1 MATMKTRIVLKND
14 SLENW
19 NAEGSIVLKQGEI
32 GLARVN
38 VDIAKDGTGAK
49 LTKPVYLMKVGDGEQ
64 AFSALEWLAAPAS
77 DVYAWAKKQSLDAAD
92 LPEIPASKI
101 PTLSIDKLPALGISN
116 ITGLQA
122 ALDGKVDNS
131 VFDQFKT
138 DNTKAIGDAV
148 SAAIA
153 QEVIDRNAAIKEEA
167 DRAKLAEQA
176 NAAAAKAAD
185 DKAVALAEKVGEVPE
200 NKTVVSMIEEA
211 QEAATYDDTEVREL
225 IGQKADTTQ
234 VAADIATAVGNAKT
248 SLINNEIKAAGDAAA
263 AAQGTA
269 NQALALGQAAATQT
283 ALEQAQSTLQGNID
297 KKLDTATFNSYKT
310 TNDAAVQA
318 NADEIA
324 SLKNAVSGAMHFK
337 GEVSAIPP
345 AEGTYAAGDVVLKE
359 LKEYVYDGTNWI
371 ELGDEGS
378 LATQDFVTGKIN
390 EAKTALQQEIDD
402 DVAAEAAIARAA
414 ERAASDAAAAA
425 QAEIDALE
433 LVAIQ
438 NVTGANGVVV
448 SGTGTARQV
457 SISAEEVFV
466 LDCGTATTVQ

>member
-1 MATMKTRIVLKND
+1 MATMKTRIILKND
-14 SLENW
+14 TLENW

-32 GLARVN
+32 GLARVDI
-38 VDIAKDGTGAK
+38 DIAKDGTGAE
-49 LTKPVYLMKVGDGEQ
+49 LTKPVYLMKVGDGQ
-64 AFSALEWLAAPAS
+64 QVFSALEWLAAPAS

-92 LPEIPASKI
+92 LPDIPASKI
-101 PTLSIDKLPALGISN
+101 PTLSIDKLPELGISN

-131 VFDQFKT
+131 VFEQFKT
-138 DNTKAIGDAV
+138 DNTKAIGD
-148 SAAIA
+148 AIA

-176 NAAAAKAAD
+176 NAAAAK
-185 DKAVALAEKVGEVPE
+185 KAQDEVDALELVVQQIQE
-200 NKTVVSMIEEA
+200 NA
-211 QEAATYDDTEVREL
+211 YDDTEIRGL
-225 IGQKADTTQ
+225 ITSLDTNKADKTQ
-234 VAADIATAVGNAKT
+234 VATDIAAAVGAAKT
-248 SLINNEIKAAGDAAA
+248 ELTEGAIKEASDAAA

-345 AEGTYAAGDVVLKE
+345 AEGTYAAGDVVLKDK
-359 LKEYVYDGTNWI
+359 KEYVYDGTNWI

-378 LATQDFVTGKIN
+378 LATQDFVTSKIN
-390 EAKTALQQEIDD
+390 EAKTALQQEIDN

-414 ERAASDAAAAA
+414 EKAASDAAAAA

-438 NVTGANGVVV
+438 EVTGTNGVVV

-457 SISAEEVFV
+457 SISTEEIFV

>member
-1 MATMKTRIVLKND
+1 MTTMKTRIILKND
-14 SLENW
+14 TLENW

-32 GLARVN
+32 GLARVDI
-38 VDIAKDGTGAK
+38 DIAKDGTGAK
-49 LTKPVYLMKVGDGEQ
+49 LTKPVYLMKVGDGQQ

-92 LPEIPASKI
+92 LPDIPASKI
-101 PTLSIDKLPALGISN
+101 PTLSIDKLPELGISN

-138 DNTKAIGDAV
+138 DNTKAIGDA
-148 SAAIA
+148 IA

-176 NAAAAKAAD
+176 NAAAAK
-185 DKAVALAEKVGEVPE
+185 KAQDEVDALELVVQQIQE
-200 NKTVVSMIEEA
+200 NA
-211 QEAATYDDTEVREL
+211 YDDTEIRGL
-225 IGQKADTTQ
+225 ITGLDTNKADKTQ
-234 VAADIATAVGNAKT
+234 VASDIAAAVGAAKT
-248 SLINNEIKAAGDAAA
+248 ELTQGAIKDAADAAA

-269 NQALALGQAAATQT
+269 DQALALGQAAATQA
-283 ALEQAQSTLQGNID
+283 ALQQAQATLQGNID
-297 KKLDTATFNSYKT
+297 NKLDTATFNGYKT

-345 AEGTYAAGDVVLKE
+345 AEGTYAAGDVVLKDK
-359 LKEYVYDGTNWI
+359 KEYVYDGTNWI

-414 ERAASDAAAAA
+414 EKAASDAAAAA
-425 QAEIDALE
+425 QAEVDALE

-438 NVTGANGVVV
+438 TVTGANGIAV
-448 SGTGTARQV
+448 SGTGTAREV